1 MSFVRVVEGLG
12 RHSNAMNRAAF
23 CPAQAFPSSRAL
35 WVVKALSHMLLVH
48 TYIIYF

>member
-1 MSFVRVVEGLG
+1 MSFVGVVEGLG

-35 WVVKALSHMLLVH
+35 LVVKALSHMLLVRIH
-48 TYIIYF
+48 T